1 MANKQ
6 KMRKRRRALLCVFAA
21 FAFSFN
27 ALGKVTYATPKYDTK
42 VVNYV
47 QNQEETSNSIQNQ
60 PISSYW
66 YPEDLLKWSASTDK
80 DVNFNKSTVPLAKR
94 VEKEKLDTINETQN
108 KDVKVVAIS
117 IMNANTSGNP
127 SQGSNKFSANT
138 FSYWQYIDKLV
149 YWGGSA
155 GEGLI
160 VPPSP
165 DVTDSA
171 HRNGVPVLG
180 TVFFPMTAHGGKM
193 EWLDQFLQKDSNGN
207 FPIVDKLI
215 EVANTYGFDGWFI
228 NQETEGTA
236 EEPLTPEHAQLM
248 QELIKQFKAKSNGKL
263 EIMWYDS
270 MTKDGEMDWQNALTD
285 KNEYFLLDGDKNKV
299 ADSMFLNFWWTYNS
313 LKDKDLLRVSNEKAK
328 ETGINPY
335 DLYAGI
341 DVQAN
346 GYKTPLRWTHY
357 QRDNQAPFTSLGL
370 YCPSWTYFD
379 AKTPEEF
386 QYNESRLWVNENGD
400 PSKGTNAQNLD
411 WRGISTYSVEKS
423 AVTTL
428 PFTTNFN
435 MGNGYDFYVNGAKVS
450 TQDWNNRSL
459 NDIMPTY
466 RWVISNEENNNVKAD
481 IDYTTAYYGG
491 NSIKLSGYLAEGKSS
506 TIKLYSADLALPEG
520 VQFTTTAKANGNTV
534 DMDLV
539 LTFHDGEEATIAA
552 DKKLGTDW
560 TKLTYDVSPY
570 VGKSIKTISYK
581 LSSPV
586 CVENF
591 SANLGNITIE
601 TLNSSSIVNVSN
613 TNLNDVDFKDGIYAG
628 VRLSWTPEGNA
639 SDVHHYEVYRV
650 MGDGTKVLLGATP
663 NTSYY
668 VSDLRRNDKESN
680 TTFEVVAVN
689 KNYNRG
695 NGQTVNMEWPAY
707 PTPTASFKV
716 SNTLIAPGQPVTFT
730 NTSSEVTEE
739 IEWKFPGATVKTSTE
754 QNPTVTY
761 EKEGVYPVIL
771 TAKNSSGENVETK
784 TELITVTNAAKDG
797 LVNLSLNKPATAS
810 SFVNENEAPKF
821 ALDGDVK
828 TKWCAVGSAPHTLTI
843 DLGDVKTIG
852 ELEISHAEAGG
863 ESSGMNTRTYSLEV
877 SNDGENFTPVLN
889 VNDNTKAISND
900 AFPVTKARY
909 VRLNI
914 IQPTQ
919 GADSAARI
927 YEVAVKGLDGDV
939 ELPPAIN
946 PDEPDKPVDPDQ
958 PVDPDKP
965 VDPEKPV
972 DPDQPVNPDKPEN
985 PDQPVDPEK
994 PVNPDQPEKPGTPD
1008 EKPALPVNLNG
1019 KEVTHNSALL
1029 GWDAPEN
1036 SDQIQEYVVYQD
1048 GKEIGRVPADKTPL
1062 EFLAK
1067 DLNPN
1072 TKYKFEVSSI
1082 DKNGKESDK
1091 IGIEVTTNKKDGGN
1105 LPNTGAPIG
1114 TGALATAGIAI
1125 SAAGAYLTLKKKKK

>member
-1 MANKQ
+1 MTNKQ

-27 ALGKVTYATPKYDTK
+27 ALGKVTYATPKQDTS

-47 QNQEETSNSIQNQ
+47 QNQKETSNSIQNQ

-66 YPEDLLKWSASTDK
+66 YPEDLLKWSANADK
-80 DVNFNKSTVPLAKR
+80 DSNFNKSTVPLAKR
-94 VEKEKLDTINETQN
+94 VEKEKLDTINDTQN

-117 IMNANTSGNP
+117 IMNSNTSGNP

-193 EWLDQFLQKDSNGN
+193 EWLDQFLQKDANGN

-215 EVANTYGFDGWFI
+215 EVAETYGFDGWFI
-228 NQETEGTA
+228 NQETEGT
-236 EEPLTPEHAQLM
+236 EKEPLTPEHAKLM
-248 QELIKQFKAKSNGKL
+248 QELIKQFKAKSNNKF

-285 KNEYFLLDGDKNKV
+285 KNEYFLLDGNKNTV

-328 ETGINPY
+328 ESGINPY

-357 QRDNQAPFTSLGL
+357 QRDDLAPFTSLGL

-435 MGNGYDFYVNGAKVS
+435 MGNGYDFYVNGNKVS

-466 RWVISNEENNNVKAD
+466 RWVISNEENNNIKAD
-481 IDYTTAYYGG
+481 IDYTNAYYGG

-506 TIKLYSADLALPEG
+506 TIKLYSADLNLPEG
-520 VQFTTTAKANGNTV
+520 VQFTTTAKASGNTV
-534 DMDLV
+534 AMDLV
-539 LTFHDGEEATIAA
+539 LTFQDGTEATIAA
-552 DKKLGTDW
+552 DQKLGTEW

-581 LSSPV
+581 IASPV

-591 SANLGNITIE
+591 SANLGNITVE
-601 TLNSSSIVNVSN
+601 VPNSSSLVNVSN
-613 TNLNDVDFKDGIYAG
+613 AKLNDVNFKDGIYAG
-628 VRLSWTPEGNA
+628 ARLSWSPEGNS

-650 MGDGTKVLLGATP
+650 MNDGKKVLLGATP

-668 VSDLRRNDKESN
+668 VSDLRRNDKEAN
-680 TTFEVVAVN
+680 TKFEVVAVN

-695 NGQTVNMEWPAY
+695 NSQAVNMEWPDY
-707 PTPTASFKV
+707 PAPTASFKV
-716 SNTLIAPGQPVTFT
+716 SNTLIAPGQSVTFT
-730 NTSSEVTEE
+730 NTSSEVTEN
-739 IEWKFPGATVKTSTE
+739 IEWKFPGASIESSTE
-754 QNPTVTY
+754 ENPTITY

-784 TELITVTNAAKDG
+784 TQLITVTNSAKDG
-797 LVNLSLNKPATAS
+797 LVNLSLNKPTTAS
-810 SFVNENEAPKF
+810 SFVNENEGPKF
-821 ALDGDVK
+821 AVDGDVK

-863 ESSGMNTRTYSLEV
+863 ESSGMNTKAYSLEV
-877 SNDGENFTPVLN
+877 SNDGENFTPALN
-889 VNDNTKAISND
+889 VNDNTKAVSND

-909 VRLNI
+909 VRLNV

-927 YEVAVKGLDGDV
+927 YEVAVKGLDGDID
-939 ELPPAIN
+939 LPPVVN
-946 PDEPDKPVDPDQ
+946 PDDPNKPVDPDQPVDPDKPVDPDQ

-965 VDPEKPV
+965 VDP
-972 DPDQPVNPDKPEN
+972 DQPTNPEN
-985 PDQPVDPEK
+985 PETPAEK
-994 PVNPDQPEKPGTPD
+994 PSAPTNLTSKEITP
-1008 EKPALPVNLNG
+1008 
-1019 KEVTHNSALL
+1019 NSALL
-1029 GWDAPEN
+1029 SWNAPEN
-1036 SDQIQEYVVYQD
+1036 KNTIKEYVIYQD
-1048 GKEIGRVPADKTPL
+1048 GKEIGRVPSNDNTPL

-1067 DLNPN
+1067 DLDPN
-1072 TKYKFEVSSI
+1072 TKYKFEISSI
-1082 DKNGKESDK
+1082 DDNNKESDK
-1091 IGIEVTTNKKDGGN
+1091 ASLEVTTNKKDNGN
-1105 LPNTGAPIG
+1105 LPNTGAPLG
-1114 TGALATAGIAI
+1114 AGALATAGVAL
-1125 SAAGAYLTLKKKKK
+1125 SAAGAYITLKKKRK

>member
-27 ALGKVTYATPKYDTK
+27 ALGKVTYATPKHDTN

-47 QNQEETSNSIQNQ
+47 QNQKETSNSIQNQ

-66 YPEDLLKWSASTDK
+66 YPEDLLKWSASTDN
-80 DVNFNKSTVPLAKR
+80 DVNFNKSKVPLAKR

-193 EWLDQFLQKDSNGN
+193 EWLDQFLQKDANGN

-228 NQETEGTA
+228 NQETEGTK
-236 EEPLTPEHAQLM
+236 EEPLTPEHAKLM
-248 QELIKQFKAKSNGKL
+248 QELIKQFKEKSNGNL

-346 GYKTPLRWTHY
+346 GYKTPIRWTHY

-400 PSKGTNAQNLD
+400 PSKVTNAQNLD

-466 RWVISNEENNNVKAD
+466 RWVISNEENNNIKAD
-481 IDYTTAYYGG
+481 IDYTNAYYGG
-491 NSIKLSGYLAEGKSS
+491 NSIKLSGYLAEGKTS

-539 LTFHDGEEATIAA
+539 LTFHDGTEATIAA

-581 LSSPV
+581 VSSPV

-591 SANLGNITIE
+591 LANLGNITIE
-601 TLNSSSIVNVSN
+601 TPNSSSIVNVSN

-628 VRLSWTPEGNA
+628 VRLSWTPGGNA

-716 SNTLIAPGQPVTFT
+716 SNTLIAPGQSITFT

-739 IEWKFPGATVKTSTE
+739 IEWKFPGATVETSAE

-797 LVNLSLNKPATAS
+797 LVNLSLNKSATAS

-863 ESSGMNTRTYSLEV
+863 ESSGMNTRAYSLEV

-939 ELPPAIN
+939 ELPPVIN

-958 PVDPDKP
+958 P

-972 DPDQPVNPDKPEN
+972 DPDQPVNPDKPGN

-994 PVNPDQPEKPGTPD
+994 PGKPD
-1008 EKPALPVNLNG
+1008 EKPAIPVNLAS
-1019 KEVTHNSALL
+1019 KEVNHNSTLL
-1029 GWDAPEN
+1029 GWNAPEN
-1036 SDQIQEYVVYQD
+1036 ADSIQEYVVYQD
-1048 GKEIGRVPADKTPL
+1048 GKEIGRVPADRTPL

-1091 IGIEVTTNKKDGGN
+1091 TAVEVTTNKKDGGN

-1114 TGALATAGIAI
+1114 AGALATAGVAI

>member
-27 ALGKVTYATPKYDTK
+27 ALGKVTYATPKQDK
-42 VVNYV
+42 GIVNYV
-47 QNQEETSNSIQNQ
+47 QTQEETSNSIQNQ

-80 DVNFNKSTVPLAKR
+80 DANFNKSTVPLAKR
-94 VEKEKLDTINETQN
+94 VEKEKLDTINDTQN

-117 IMNANTSGNP
+117 IMNSNTSGNP

-193 EWLDQFLQKDSNGN
+193 EWLDQFLQKDANGN

-215 EVANTYGFDGWFI
+215 EVAETYGFDGWFI
-228 NQETEGTA
+228 NQETEGT
-236 EEPLTPEHAQLM
+236 EQEPLTPEHAQLM

-328 ETGINPY
+328 EIGINPY

-346 GYKTPLRWTHY
+346 GYKTPIRWTHY
-357 QRDNQAPFTSLGL
+357 QRENQAPFTSLGL

-379 AKTPEEF
+379 AKTPEQF
-386 QYNESRLWVNENGD
+386 QENESRLWVNEHGD
-400 PSKGTNAQNLD
+400 PSKATNAQGVD

-435 MGNGYDFYVNGAKVS
+435 MGNGYDFYVDGTKVS

-539 LTFHDGEEATIAA
+539 LTFHDGTEATIAA

-570 VGKSIKTISYK
+570 VGKSIKTVSYK
-581 LSSPV
+581 VSSPV

-601 TLNSSSIVNVSN
+601 TPNSSSIVNVSN
-613 TNLNDVDFKDGIYAG
+613 ANLNDVDFKDGIYAG
-628 VRLSWTPEGNA
+628 ARLSWTPEGNA

-650 MGDGTKVLLGATP
+650 MNDGTKVLLGATP

-668 VSDLRRNDKESN
+668 VSDLRRNDKEAN

-695 NGQTVNMEWPAY
+695 NGQTINMEWPAY
-707 PTPTASFKV
+707 PSPTASFKV
-716 SNTLIAPGQPVTFT
+716 SNTLIAPGQSVTFT

-739 IEWKFPGATVKTSTE
+739 IEWKFPGATVETSTE

-761 EKEGVYPVIL
+761 EEEGVYPVIL

-810 SFVNENEAPKF
+810 SFVNENESPKF

-863 ESSGMNTRTYSLEV
+863 ESSGMNTRAYSLEV

-939 ELPPAIN
+939 ELPPVIN

-958 PVDPDKP
+958 P
-965 VDPEKPV
+965 E
-972 DPDQPVNPDKPEN
+972 NPEN
-985 PDQPVDPEK
+985 PDQPVDPDK
-994 PVNPDQPEKPGTPD
+994 PVNPDQPDDSEKPENPEKPGDSEKPENPE
-1008 EKPALPVNLNG
+1008 EKPAAPADLAI

-1029 GWDAPEN
+1029 SWNAPEKAEP
-1036 SDQIQEYVVYQD
+1036 IQEYVVYQD

-1067 DLNPN
+1067 DLDSN

-1091 IGIEVTTNKKDGGN
+1091 TLLEVTTNKKDGGN
-1105 LPNTGAPIG
+1105 LPNTGAPMG
-1114 TGALATAGIAI
+1114 AGALATAGVAL
-1125 SAAGAYLTLKKKKK
+1125 SAAGAYLTLKKKRK

>member
-27 ALGKVTYATPKYDTK
+27 ALGKVTYAAPKQDK
-42 VVNYV
+42 GIVNYV
-47 QNQEETSNSIQNQ
+47 QTQEETSNSIQNQ

-80 DVNFNKSTVPLAKR
+80 DANFNKSTVPLAKR
-94 VEKEKLDTINETQN
+94 VEKEKLDTINDTQN

-117 IMNANTSGNP
+117 IMNSNTSGNP

-193 EWLDQFLQKDSNGN
+193 EWLDQFLQKDANGN

-215 EVANTYGFDGWFI
+215 EVAETYGFDGWFI
-228 NQETEGTA
+228 NQETEGT
-236 EEPLTPEHAQLM
+236 EQEPLTPEHAQLM

-328 ETGINPY
+328 EIGINPY

-346 GYKTPLRWTHY
+346 GYKTPIRWTHY
-357 QRDNQAPFTSLGL
+357 QRENQAPFTSLGL

-379 AKTPEEF
+379 AKTPEQF
-386 QYNESRLWVNENGD
+386 QENESRLWVNEHGD
-400 PSKGTNAQNLD
+400 PSKATNAQNLD

-428 PFTTNFN
+428 PFITNFN
-435 MGNGYDFYVNGAKVS
+435 MGNGYDFYVDGAKVS

-506 TIKLYSADLALPEG
+506 TIKLYSADLALTEG

-534 DMDLV
+534 DMNLV
-539 LTFHDGEEATIAA
+539 LTFHDGTEATIDA

-581 LSSPV
+581 VSSPV

-601 TLNSSSIVNVSN
+601 TPNSSSIVNVSN
-613 TNLNDVDFKDGIYAG
+613 ANLNDVDFKDGIYAG
-628 VRLSWTPEGNA
+628 ARLSWTPEGNA

-650 MGDGTKVLLGATP
+650 MNDGTKVLLGATP

-668 VSDLRRNDKESN
+668 VSDLRRNDKEAN

-695 NGQTVNMEWPAY
+695 NGQTINMEWPAY
-707 PTPTASFKV
+707 PSPTASFKV
-716 SNTLIAPGQPVTFT
+716 SNTLIAPGQSVTFT

-739 IEWKFPGATVKTSTE
+739 IEWKFPGATVETSTE

-761 EKEGVYPVIL
+761 EEEGVYPVIL

-810 SFVNENEAPKF
+810 SFVNENESPKF

-863 ESSGMNTRTYSLEV
+863 ESSGMNTRAYSLEV

-939 ELPPAIN
+939 ELPPVMN

-958 PVDPDKP
+958 PEN
-965 VDPEKPV
+965 PEN
-972 DPDQPVNPDKPEN
+972 PDQPVNPDKP
-985 PDQPVDPEK
+985 
-994 PVNPDQPEKPGTPD
+994 VNPDQPDDSEKPENPEKPGDSEKPENPE
-1008 EKPALPVNLNG
+1008 EKPAAPADLAI

-1029 GWDAPEN
+1029 SWNAPEKAEP
-1036 SDQIQEYVVYQD
+1036 IQEYVVYQD

-1067 DLNPN
+1067 DLDSN

-1091 IGIEVTTNKKDGGN
+1091 TILEVTTNQKDGEN
-1105 LPNTGAPIG
+1105 LPNTGAPMG
-1114 TGALATAGIAI
+1114 VGALATAGVAL
-1125 SAAGAYLTLKKKKK
+1125 SAAGAYLTLKKKRK